1 MKRLSLLV
9 FHLKQIPVF
18 LYSISNDRS
27 SFDMPDSRRASEDLL
42 LPQPRDVGPIM
53 SPISEISGLVVNSN
67 ETIEETSEFEAA
79 MKDRRASLT
88 LPVNAQPCIEIL
100 AKKKS
105 TPQVTLSPTYAR
117 LKQSSPSSS
126 RIKMKKNRSNCNPV
140 VIKRRR
146 KFEKSHGSV
155 SLDITDTELQR

>member
-1 MKRLSLLV
+1 
-9 FHLKQIPVF
+9 
-18 LYSISNDRS
+18 
-27 SFDMPDSRRASEDLL
+27 MPDSRRASEDLL

-53 SPISEISGLVVNSN
+53 SPISEISGLVVNETASN
-67 ETIEETSEFEAA
+67 GSSESEAP

-117 LKQSSPSSS
+117 LKQTSPS
-126 RIKMKKNRSNCNPV
+126 RMKMKKNPRGNNPT

-146 KFEKSHGSV
+146 RFEKTHGSV
-155 SLDITDTELQR
+155 SLDIADTELQR

>member
-88 LPVNAQPCIEIL
+88 LPVNAQPC
-100 AKKKS
+100 
-105 TPQVTLSPTYAR
+105 QVWCR
-117 LKQSSPSSS
+117 FQD
-126 RIKMKKNRSNCNPV
+126 V
-140 VIKRRR
+140 VGLQTSVYHTHFLYI
-146 KFEKSHGSV
+146 SH
-155 SLDITDTELQR
+155 